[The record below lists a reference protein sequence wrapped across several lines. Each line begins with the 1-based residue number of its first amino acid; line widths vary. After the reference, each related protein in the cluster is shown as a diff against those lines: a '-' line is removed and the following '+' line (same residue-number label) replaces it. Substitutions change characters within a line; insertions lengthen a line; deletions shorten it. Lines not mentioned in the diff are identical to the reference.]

1 MQLETKF
8 TPQAGTWGLQGIVRI
23 PDRAADWVFFVTF
36 GQVQGEHEFDEAFGM
51 RPLLLRLVARF
62 DGVLSWQS
70 QPAQRLD
77 DEVIREFIGH
87 DDRINNIHLF
97 IRTART
103 LSIGCLTSIGVK
115 DGLALL
121 SYAETLELHCS

>member
-1 MQLETKF
+1 
-8 TPQAGTWGLQGIVRI
+8 VRI

-36 GQVQGEHEFDEAFGM
+36 GQVQGEHEFDEAIT
-51 RPLLLRLVARF
+51 F

-97 IRTART
+97 LRTART